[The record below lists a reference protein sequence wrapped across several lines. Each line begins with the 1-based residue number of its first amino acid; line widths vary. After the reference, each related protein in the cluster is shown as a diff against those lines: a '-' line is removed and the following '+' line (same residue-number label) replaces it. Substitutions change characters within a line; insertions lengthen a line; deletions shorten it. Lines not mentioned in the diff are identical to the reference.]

1 MLSLFSLSLSPSLAL
16 SPSVSGSLAR
26 GPSLCCRAAVVMQA
40 AAGEVA
46 DEEYTTTASGLKYLD
61 VVSGN
66 GEVAEK
72 GAVVQVDYTGTLAS
86 DGTQFDSSKGR
97 SPLAFE
103 LGAGRVIPGWD
114 EGIAGMKVGG
124 KRTLVV
130 PASLAYGE
138 TGAGASIPPDS
149 DLVFETEL
157 VGIATGVDA
166 LASKIP
172 GGLPNLILSSV
183 LLLSFIPY
191 FLPEDVRPD
200 LWK

>member
-1 MLSLFSLSLSPSLAL
+1 M
-16 SPSVSGSLAR
+16 
-26 GPSLCCRAAVVMQA
+26 
-40 AAGEVA
+40 
-46 DEEYTTTASGLKYLD
+46 
-61 VVSGN
+61 
-66 GEVAEK
+66 
-72 GAVVQVDYTGTLAS
+72 
-86 DGTQFDSSKGR
+86 
-97 SPLAFE
+97 
-103 LGAGRVIPGWD
+103 IPGWD

>member
-1 MLSLFSLSLSPSLAL
+1 M
-16 SPSVSGSLAR
+16 
-26 GPSLCCRAAVVMQA
+26 
-40 AAGEVA
+40 
-46 DEEYTTTASGLKYLD
+46 
-61 VVSGN
+61 
-66 GEVAEK
+66 
-72 GAVVQVDYTGTLAS
+72 DYTGTLAS